1 MNNDIIHKLED
12 IAIKMNNQHDRLE
25 RLIFGVELN
34 LITCNKIEPE
44 KNNIHKTISLN
55 KTGYWYEVIETYW
68 FNFNRVPR
76 TPAPVLTT
84 CFCLTLLL
92 PLQPE

>member
-25 RLIFGVELN
+25 RLLFGVELN
-34 LITCNKIEPE
+34 LITCNKMEPE

-55 KTGYWYEVIETYW
+55 KK
-68 FNFNRVPR
+68 
-76 TPAPVLTT
+76 
-84 CFCLTLLL
+84 
-92 PLQPE
+92 

>member
-25 RLIFGVELN
+25 RLLFGVELN

-55 KTGYWYEVIETYW
+55 KKQILWKCNMIRYTILVKIGGF
-68 FNFNRVPR
+68 FNLKTEFVGI
-76 TPAPVLTT
+76 TKT
-84 CFCLTLLL
+84 
-92 PLQPE
+92 

>member
-25 RLIFGVELN
+25 RLLFGVELN

-55 KTGYWYEVIETYW
+55 KKIDIMEKVLLMLVITYW
-68 FNFNRVPR
+68 SNIQ
-76 TPAPVLTT
+76 L
-84 CFCLTLLL
+84 
-92 PLQPE
+92 

>member
-25 RLIFGVELN
+25 RLLFGVELN

-55 KTGYWYEVIETYW
+55 KNRYYGKSIANIFITYW
-68 FNFNRVPR
+68 SNIQ
-76 TPAPVLTT
+76 L
-84 CFCLTLLL
+84 
-92 PLQPE
+92 

>member
-25 RLIFGVELN
+25 RLLFGVELN

-55 KTGYWYEVIETYW
+55 KKNRYYGKSIANIFITYW
-68 FNFNRVPR
+68 SNIQ
-76 TPAPVLTT
+76 L
-84 CFCLTLLL
+84 
-92 PLQPE
+92 

>member
-25 RLIFGVELN
+25 RLLFGVELN

-44 KNNIHKTISLN
+44 KNNATFGLHTESIVRNLYFSIPYHKYI
-55 KTGYWYEVIETYW
+55 KI
-68 FNFNRVPR
+68 P
-76 TPAPVLTT
+76 
-84 CFCLTLLL
+84 
-92 PLQPE
+92 

>member
-25 RLIFGVELN
+25 RLLFGVELN

-44 KNNIHKTISLN
+44 KNNIHKMISLN
-55 KTGYWYEVIETYW
+55 KK
-68 FNFNRVPR
+68 
-76 TPAPVLTT
+76 
-84 CFCLTLLL
+84 
-92 PLQPE
+92 